1 MLKKLGLVDFHKAL
15 KQNIESFTNKK
26 AYDFVPDG
34 TASPF
39 YVIEV
44 VDKYP
49 EGTKVMWAEVFS
61 VWIHAIAEENDSKIG
76 IYSLVEEL
84 EEALTMG
91 LELPDGFE
99 LIRQEQTG
107 IQSLQ
112 KDESGEWHAI
122 VSYDFKIA
130 YGFKSKI

>member
-15 KQNIESFTNKK
+15 KQNIEFFTNKR
-26 AYDFVPDG
+26 AYDFVPDC
-34 TASPF
+34 AAAPF

-61 VWIHAIAEENDSKIG
+61 VWIHAIAEEDNSKIG

-84 EEALTMG
+84 EEALTME

>member
-15 KQNIESFTNKK
+15 KQNIEFFTNKR

-34 TASPF
+34 AAAPF

-84 EEALTMG
+84 EEALTME

>member
-15 KQNIESFTNKK
+15 KQNIEFFTNKR

-34 TASPF
+34 ASAPF

-61 VWIHAIAEENDSKIG
+61 VWIHAIAEEDNSKIG

-84 EEALTMG
+84 EEALTME

>member
-15 KQNIESFTNKK
+15 KQNIEFFTNKR

-34 TASPF
+34 TAAPF

-61 VWIHAIAEENDSKIG
+61 VWIHAIAEEDNSKIG

-84 EEALTMG
+84 EEALTME

-112 KDESGEWHAI
+112 RDESGEWHAI

>member
-15 KQNIESFTNKK
+15 KQNIESFTNKR

-34 TASPF
+34 TAAPF

-61 VWIHAIAEENDSKIG
+61 VWIHAIAEEDNSKIG

-84 EEALTMG
+84 EEALTME

-112 KDESGEWHAI
+112 KDETGEWHAI

>member
-15 KQNIESFTNKK
+15 KQNIEFFTNKR

-34 TASPF
+34 TAAPF

-49 EGTKVMWAEVFS
+49 EGTKVMWAEVFM
-61 VWIHAIAEENDSKIG
+61 VWIHAIAEEDNSKIG

-84 EEALTMG
+84 EEALTME

>member
-15 KQNIESFTNKK
+15 KQNIEFFTNKR

-34 TASPF
+34 TAAPF

-61 VWIHAIAEENDSKIG
+61 VWIHAIAEEDNSKIG

-84 EEALTMG
+84 EEALTME

-112 KDESGEWHAI
+112 KDESGECHAI